1 MTELA
6 CISPVSPCHLNYISR
21 IGERDRAR
29 RISTISPLYL
39 PCISRIGERDR
50 ARFSPA
56 SPLYLPTSP
65 LYLPVSPVQA
75 SVTELAP
82 GGVLFRQGDR
92 SSAFYLVESGEIEM
106 SLVPDDAEEGD
117 AAIPVRR

>member
-1 MTELA
+1 MGD
-6 CISPVSPCHLNYISR
+6 IGRHRGGGQGRP
-21 IGERDRAR
+21 GERDRAR
-29 RISTISPLYL
+29 VSI
-39 PCISRIGERDR
+39 
-50 ARFSPA
+50 A

-65 LYLPVSPVQA
+65 YTSPVSPVQA

-106 SLVPDDAEEGD
+106 SLVPDDAEEGA

>member
-6 CISPVSPCHLNYISR
+6 VSPLHLLCISQHLPYIS
-21 IGERDRAR
+21 
-29 RISTISPLYL
+29 
-39 PCISRIGERDR
+39 
-50 ARFSPA
+50 
-56 SPLYLPTSP
+56 
-65 LYLPVSPVQA
+65 PVSPVQA

-92 SSAFYLVESGEIEM
+92 SSAFYLVDSGEIEM